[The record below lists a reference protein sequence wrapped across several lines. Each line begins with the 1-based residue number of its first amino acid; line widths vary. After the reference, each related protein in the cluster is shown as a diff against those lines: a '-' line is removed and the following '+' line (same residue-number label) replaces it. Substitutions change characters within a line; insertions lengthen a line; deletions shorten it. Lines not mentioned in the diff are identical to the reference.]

1 MNDDQVKVAVAGWGS
16 ALENAMASG
25 DRAGLEALFED
36 PSYFR
41 DNGALT
47 WDYRQFHGRDSVVTT
62 LLGLAKELSPHNFRL
77 SADWPEPHVMGE
89 GDAAII
95 EGFLDFETKHGRCV
109 LVLNALPAASEDEPT
124 IKARAIFTRLEGLST
139 IHTPDP
145 HPRGRGYTPSVP
157 GQTWKEHRAVAQ
169 SYEGSDPDV
178 IVVGAG
184 QSGLV
189 TAAYL
194 RRFGVDVL
202 NIDRYDRVG
211 DSWGRRYASL
221 ALHNPVEMNGF
232 PFLPF
237 PPHYPEYL
245 SKDLMSEWLDIYAR
259 YMDLNV
265 WTATEFSHAKY
276 DEKENRWAAVVR
288 DRDGTERTI
297 NPRHI
302 VMATGGIGG
311 RPAVPDL
318 PGLGS
323 FAGKVMHSSQF
334 TDGAEYGIKRAV
346 IVGVATS
353 AHDIARNLVENG
365 VEVTMLQRSPV
376 VITNVDTANLAYA
389 GYIDPTQTTD
399 LVDIRYGIGL
409 INPLRELAS
418 QAFHKIAKEMD
429 KNLLDRLEA
438 AGLQLG
444 DGVDNQG
451 FLDLFLRTGGGY
463 YLNTGTS
470 EFIADGT
477 IKIQPYARVTE
488 FVPAGVKFD
497 DGSTLEADIIVL
509 ATGYQSRKTEVVDAF
524 GDEVADRVG
533 EIARL
538 DSEGEW
544 ANVWSQSGQRG
555 LWFNGGG
562 INQMRPGSERLAL
575 LIKADLDGLI
585 PDVLRRGAAVVAA
598 QPIGAESSTDGK

>member
-1 MNDDQVKVAVAGWGS
+1 MNDDQVKAAVSAWGS
-16 ALENAMASG
+16 AFENAMAAG
-25 DRAGLEALFED
+25 DRAQLEVLFGD

-47 WDYRQFHGRDSVVTT
+47 WDYRQFHGRESVVTT
-62 LLGLAKELSPHNFRL
+62 LLGLANELNPHNFHL
-77 SADWPEPHVMGE
+77 SAKWPEPRVMGE

-95 EGFLDFETKHGRCV
+95 EGFLDFETRHGKCV
-109 LVLNALPAASEDEPT
+109 LVINALASSSEENSA
-124 IKARAIFTRLEGLST
+124 IVARAIFTRLEWLNT
-139 IHTPDP
+139 IAAPDP

-157 GQTWKEHRAVAQ
+157 GQTWKEHRAAAQ
-169 SYEGSDPDV
+169 SYEVSDPDV

-184 QSGLV
+184 QAGLV

-211 DSWGRRYASL
+211 DSWGRRYDSL
-221 ALHNPVEMNGF
+221 ALHNPIEMNGF

-245 SKDLMSEWLDIYAR
+245 SKDLMCEWLDIYAR

-265 WTATEFSHAKY
+265 WTATEFSHATY
-276 DEKENRWAAVVR
+276 DEANNRWTAIVR
-288 DRDGTERTI
+288 RRDGTERALH
-297 NPRHI
+297 PRHI

-311 RPAVPDL
+311 KPAIPDL

-334 TDGAEYGIKRAV
+334 TEGADYGVKRAI

-376 VITNVDTANLAYA
+376 VVTNVETANLAYA
-389 GYIDPTQTTD
+389 GYIDPSQTTE

-409 INPLRELAS
+409 INPLREKAS
-418 QAFHKIAKEMD
+418 QAYHKMAKEMD
-429 KNLLDRLEA
+429 RDLLDRLEA

-444 DGVDNQG
+444 DGVNGQG

-470 EFIADGT
+470 EFIADGR
-477 IKIQPYARVTE
+477 IKIQPYSQVAE
-488 FVPAGVKFD
+488 FVPTGVKLD
-497 DGSTLEADIIVL
+497 DGSIIEADIIVL
-509 ATGYQSRKTEVVDAF
+509 ATGYQSRKAEVVDAF
-524 GDEVADRVG
+524 GEDVAERVG

-544 ANVWSQSGQRG
+544 ANVWSQTRQRG

-585 PDVLRRGAAVVAA
+585 PDECRRGASIPAA
-598 QPIGAESSTDGK
+598 QPIDAVTV

>member
-1 MNDDQVKVAVAGWGS
+1 MSDNYVKTAVAAWGS
-16 ALENAMASG
+16 AFENALASG

-47 WDYRQFHGRDSVVTT
+47 WDYRQFHGRDSVVST
-62 LLGLAKELSPHNFRL
+62 LLGLADELKPHNFRV
-77 SADWPEPHVMGE
+77 AARWPEPQIR
-89 GDAAII
+89 GDGAAAFV
-95 EGFLDFETKHGRCV
+95 EGFLDFDTKHGNCV
-109 LVLNALPAASEDEPT
+109 LVLNAVQGSLETEPS
-124 IKARAIFTRLEGLST
+124 IRARAIFTRLEGLKT
-139 IHTPDP
+139 ISAPEK

-157 GQTWKEHRAVAQ
+157 GQTWKEHRAAVQ
-169 SYEGSDPDV
+169 SYDGCDPDV

-189 TAAYL
+189 TAAFL

-211 DSWGRRYASL
+211 DSWGRRYDSL

-265 WTATEFSHAKY
+265 WTATEFSHANY
-276 DEKENRWAAVVR
+276 DESENRWTAVVR
-288 DRDGTERTI
+288 GRDGTERTLH
-297 NPRHI
+297 PRHI

-311 RPAVPDL
+311 RPAVPEL

-334 TDGAEYGIKRAV
+334 TEGADYGIKRAI

-353 AHDIARNLVENG
+353 AHDIARNLAENG

-389 GYIDPTQTTD
+389 GYIDSSQTTD

-409 INPLRELAS
+409 INPLRENAS
-418 QAFHKIAKEMD
+418 KAYHKMAKEMD
-429 KNLLDRLEA
+429 KELLDRLEA
-438 AGLQLG
+438 AGLELG
-444 DGVDNQG
+444 DGVDGQG

-470 EFIADGT
+470 ELIADGT
-477 IKIQPYARVTE
+477 IKIQPYNRVTE
-488 FVPAGVKFD
+488 FVPTGAKLD
-497 DGSTLEADIIVL
+497 DGAIIGADIIVL

-524 GDEVADRVG
+524 GDEVAERVG

-538 DSEGEW
+538 DGEGEW
-544 ANVWSQSGQRG
+544 ANIWSQSAQRG

-585 PDVLRRGAAVVAA
+585 PDALRRGASGVAM
-598 QPIGAESSTDGK
+598 QPKSAMAA